1 MSNFQKIVKYF
12 AIALAVFLIFNIISG
27 IVLGIS
33 FVGNIFS
40 FGTSGNLDKVDVS
53 GIYKVLDI
61 ELESIN
67 IIIKDGKKFK
77 IETDS
82 DNITFREVGEKLLI
96 TEKKSSWLPKKPVDD
111 LIIYVPNNYI
121 FENILVENGAGR
133 IEVESLKTNHLELEL
148 GAGKV
153 NINELFVYN
162 TTDIDGGV
170 GEIVIENGSVN
181 NLDFDMGVG
190 SVILNLEITGDSEIS
205 SGVGEVTLG
214 LVGTSD
220 NYCINVEKGIGKI
233 EIDGE
238 EIKSDTMYG
247 NGLNKLDLNGGIGN
261 IKVDF
266 IR

>member
-1 MSNFQKIVKYF
+1 
-12 AIALAVFLIFNIISG
+12 
-27 IVLGIS
+27 
-33 FVGNIFS
+33 
-40 FGTSGNLDKVDVS
+40 
-53 GIYKVLDI
+53 
-61 ELESIN
+61 
-67 IIIKDGKKFK
+67 
-77 IETDS
+77 
-82 DNITFREVGEKLLI
+82 
-96 TEKKSSWLPKKPVDD
+96 
-111 LIIYVPNNYI
+111 
-121 FENILVENGAGR
+121 
-133 IEVESLKTNHLELEL
+133 
-148 GAGKV
+148 
-153 NINELFVYN
+153 
-162 TTDIDGGV
+162 
-170 GEIVIENGSVN
+170 
-181 NLDFDMGVG
+181 MGVG